1 MQIFQERLIELRK
14 TNGFTQQY
22 VASKLGIT
30 QPSYIRYEN
39 GNAEPTLANLANL
52 ADLYDVSVDYLLG
65 RKDY

>member
-1 MQIFQERLIELRK
+1 MKIFQKRLSELRK
-14 TNGFTQQY
+14 MNGFTQQF
-22 VASKLGIT
+22 VASKLNIK

-39 GNAEPTLANLANL
+39 GNAEPSLRNLVRL